1 MTGCCASS
9 WAVYKQMAQIP
20 SAQTAGGWKRFLR
33 EVKVE
38 LTKVEWPNRQELIA
52 YTAVVFVTVAVI
64 TTLLWSIDALFN
76 VAFRWLMKA

>member
-20 SAQTAGGWKRFLR
+20 SAQTADGWKRFLR

>member
-1 MTGCCASS
+1 
-9 WAVYKQMAQIP
+9 MAQIP
-20 SAQTAGGWKRFLR
+20 NAQSVGGWKRFLR

-52 YTAVVFVTVAVI
+52 YTAVVFVAVAVI

>member
-1 MTGCCASS
+1 
-9 WAVYKQMAQIP
+9 MAQIP
-20 SAQTAGGWKRFLR
+20 STQAAGGWKRFLR

-76 VAFRWLMKA
+76 VTFRWLMKA